1 MSRLLEVENLRVT
14 IPTEAGDAPILEGVD
29 LALDRGERLGI
40 VGESGCGKS
49 MTALAVMGLLPKAA
63 RVSGAIRLD
72 GRNLLEA
79 SEREMQAI
87 RGRRI
92 AMVFQEPMT
101 ALNPV
106 KTIGAQIAESLVLH
120 LRLSKAEAAARARE
134 LLDRV
139 GLPGPRFSLDLYP
152 HQLSGGQRQRVVIA
166 IALAC
171 DPDILVAD
179 EPTTALDVT
188 IQAQILDLLRD
199 LVAETGMG
207 LVLITHDL
215 GVVEE
220 TAERMMV
227 MYAGRVVESGRTDDV
242 FGHMAHPYTRGLFSA
257 SPRSALLGAAR
268 DARGRKRRLL
278 AIPGQV
284 PDPLHRPAG
293 CAFAPRCPRA
303 QGDCRIAP
311 PPLAPLGASER
322 RDHRAA
328 CLHPHPPA
336 GTADPLA
343 EATRDAG
350 ARS

>member
-1 MSRLLEVENLRVT
+1 
-14 IPTEAGDAPILEGVD
+14 
-29 LALDRGERLGI
+29 
-40 VGESGCGKS
+40 
-49 MTALAVMGLLPKAA
+49 
-63 RVSGAIRLD
+63 
-72 GRNLLEA
+72 
-79 SEREMQAI
+79 
-87 RGRRI
+87 
-92 AMVFQEPMT
+92 MVFQEPMT

-120 LRLSKAEAAARARE
+120 LRLSRADAAARVRK

-139 GLPGPRFSLDLYP
+139 GLPGPRFSPDLYP

-171 DPDILVAD
+171 GPDVLVAD

-188 IQAQILDLLRD
+188 IQAQILDLLKD
-199 LVAETGMG
+199 IVAETGMG

-220 TAERMMV
+220 AADRMMV

-242 FGHMAHPYTRGLFSA
+242 FAHMAHPYTRGLFAA
-257 SPRSALLGAAR
+257 SPRAAMLAP
-268 DARGRKRRLL
+268 ARGAGGRKPRLL

-303 QGDCRIAP
+303 QADCRIAP
-311 PPLAPLGASER
+311 PPLAPLGRPDR
-322 RDHRAA
+322 RDHAAA

-336 GTADPLA
+336 GGADPLS
-343 EATRDAG
+343 ELLRGAG
-350 ARS
+350 EPS